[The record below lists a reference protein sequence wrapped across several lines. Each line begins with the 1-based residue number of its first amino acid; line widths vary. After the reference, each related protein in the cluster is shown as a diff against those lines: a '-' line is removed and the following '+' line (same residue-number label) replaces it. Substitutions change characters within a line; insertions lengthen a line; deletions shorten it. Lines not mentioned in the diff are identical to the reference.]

1 MLTTSNTHSTTSL
14 QCDQKV
20 RLFFDIWPFVTMKIS
35 QKCHKLAKVG
45 SAFCQM
51 RKKLTKIYPILIN
64 FCQKGETL
72 PNLVTLSPWPLS
84 SQTFFAFRQSVP
96 QRWLAGP

>member
-72 PNLVTLSPWPLS
+72 PNLVNVFRVSPKRATTMAGWPLS
-84 SQTFFAFRQSVP
+84 FT
-96 QRWLAGP
+96 LN